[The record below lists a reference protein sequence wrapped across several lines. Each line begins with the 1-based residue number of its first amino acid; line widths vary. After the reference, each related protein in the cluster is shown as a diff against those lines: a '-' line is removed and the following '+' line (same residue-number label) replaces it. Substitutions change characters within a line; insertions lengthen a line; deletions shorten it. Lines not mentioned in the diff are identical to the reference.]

1 MRRKQEDS
9 SEAARMKRKSGGPGP
24 RIWGMFCG
32 GKRGHTLLL
41 QARAQGLEEEP
52 PRLTVVWARGAVWL
66 SLTRLTQQ
74 LTAPLQDTVSSAFQT
89 ALAVG
94 RRVCRLY
101 RVISF

>member
-1 MRRKQEDS
+1 MRRKREGS
-9 SEAARMKRKSGGPGP
+9 SEAARMKRESGRPGP

-52 PRLTVVWARGAVWL
+52 PRLTVMWARGAVWL
-66 SLTRLTQQ
+66 SLTRLIQQ
-74 LTAPLQDTVSSAFQT
+74 LRAPLQDTASSAFQT
-89 ALAVG
+89 ALAVR

-101 RVISF
+101 RVIYF